1 MANCSTCKS
10 ARAEATT
17 IPYVVHEG
25 DMSRM
30 ERIIKRLWIVVILL
44 IVLLVGSNAMWVV
57 YESQFSKEVTTETYT
72 AETDGGGTAIA
83 NGSGEVSVNG

>member
-1 MANCSTCKS
+1 
-10 ARAEATT
+10 
-17 IPYVVHEG
+17 
-25 DMSRM
+25 MSRM
-30 ERIIKRLWIVVILL
+30 ERIVKRLWVVVILL

-83 NGSGEVSVNG
+83 NGSREVSVNG

>member
-1 MANCSTCKS
+1 
-10 ARAEATT
+10 
-17 IPYVVHEG
+17 
-25 DMSRM
+25 MSRM
-30 ERIIKRLWIVVILL
+30 ERIVKRLWVVVILL

-83 NGSGEVSVNG
+83 NGSGEVNVNG

>member
-1 MANCSTCKS
+1 MADCSSCKS
-10 ARAEATT
+10 ARTEVTT

-30 ERIIKRLWIVVILL
+30 ERIIKRLWIVIILL
-44 IVLLVGSNAMWVV
+44 VTLLVGSNIVWVV

-72 AETDGGGTAIA
+72 AEMDGGGTAIA
-83 NGSGEVSVNG
+83 NGSG